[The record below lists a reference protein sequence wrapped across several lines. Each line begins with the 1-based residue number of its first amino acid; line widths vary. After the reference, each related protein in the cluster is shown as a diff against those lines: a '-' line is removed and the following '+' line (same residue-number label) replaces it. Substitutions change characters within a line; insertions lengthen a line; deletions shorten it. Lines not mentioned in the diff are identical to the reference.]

1 MANLDSLTSRQKE
14 VYEFIREKIRAR
26 GYGPTVREIGTQ
38 FKISSPN
45 GVMCHLKALE
55 KKGLI
60 VREANMSRA
69 ITLATETFD
78 SQRPGLPLAGRI
90 AAGMLHEAIAQ
101 DERIDFGELFDS
113 DDLFVLEVSGDSMIE
128 DQISDGDY
136 VVIRKQDTASK
147 GQIVVALTEENEATL
162 KRWYPEADRI
172 RLEPANSTM
181 KPIYVKNAR
190 VLGVCVCVVRKM
202 S

>member
-1 MANLDSLTSRQKE
+1 MVNE
-14 VYEFIREKIRAR
+14 V
-26 GYGPTVREIGTQ
+26 T
-38 FKISSPN
+38 
-45 GVMCHLKALE
+45 
-55 KKGLI
+55 
-60 VREANMSRA
+60 
-69 ITLATETFD
+69 
-78 SQRPGLPLAGRI
+78 
-90 AAGMLHEAIAQ
+90 
-101 DERIDFGELFDS
+101 DFGELFDS

-190 VLGVCVCVVRKM
+190 VLGVCVGVVRKM

>member
-14 VYEFIREKIRAR
+14 VYEFIRLKIRAR

-136 VVIRKQDTASK
+136 VVIRKQDTATK

-190 VLGVCVCVVRKM
+190 VLGVCVGVVRKM